1 MSATSGHVNMLLV
14 GTYTLVYTYV
24 DAGGNSGSATRI
36 VHVTDQTAAVVTLYG
51 SGVMT
56 VAHGG
61 TFTDPGASWTD
72 NVDGT

>member
-1 MSATSGHVNMLLV
+1 MNTV

-24 DAGGNSGSATRI
+24 DAAGNSGSATRI
-36 VHVTDQTAAVVTLYG
+36 VHVTDQTPAVVTLQG

-56 VAHGG
+56 VAHEG
-61 TFTDPGASWTD
+61 TFSDPGASWTD